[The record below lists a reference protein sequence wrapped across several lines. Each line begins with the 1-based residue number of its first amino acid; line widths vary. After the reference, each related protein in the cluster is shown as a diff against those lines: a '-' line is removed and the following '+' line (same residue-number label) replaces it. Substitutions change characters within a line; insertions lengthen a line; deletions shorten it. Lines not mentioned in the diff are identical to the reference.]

1 MEAAPARVLLVQIA
15 LAPPSVLFEAL
26 FLPLLPDGNDSFRL
40 YGRHRLLLQRRLALP

>member
-15 LAPPSVLFEAL
+15 LAPPSVLFQAF

-40 YGRHRLLLQRRLALP
+40 YGRHRLLLQRRSALP